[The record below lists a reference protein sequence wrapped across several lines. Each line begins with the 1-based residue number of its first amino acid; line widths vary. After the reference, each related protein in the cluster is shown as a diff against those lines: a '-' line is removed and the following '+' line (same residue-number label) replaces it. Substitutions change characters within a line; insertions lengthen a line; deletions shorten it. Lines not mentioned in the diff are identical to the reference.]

1 MEIKL
6 TPAEAEE
13 YFYNA
18 LCNGASYIQGSGVDI
33 DAEKEDEYQA
43 AKEKLMELQQDD
55 RPCIEDVW
63 MQLLRMGNKLQMTD
77 IEGDGAYTRTITLQ
91 DVHERVEKTPINHL
105 TDMINEQDDATTADV
120 ILQTVFLQEVIFG

>member
-18 LCNGASYIQGSGVDI
+18 LCNGASYIQGSGVEI
-33 DAEKEDEYQA
+33 DVEKPQDYKTASNKLKAESKS
-43 AKEKLMELQQDD
+43 
-55 RPCIEDVW
+55 PCIEDVW
-63 MQLLRMGNKLQMTD
+63 MEVLRMGNKLQMTD
-77 IEGDGAYTRTITLQ
+77 VEGEGEYTRTITLQ
-91 DVHERVEKTPINHL
+91 DVHDRVEKTPIDHL
-105 TDMINEQDDATTADV
+105 SDMINEQDDATTADV